1 MQKNNYTFKTNS
13 KDMLTLLSISKIA
26 TIYNKIIF
34 KYTKSYLGK
43 IAIPKTD
50 VSAIPKKFMTIKE
63 YINSKPAWKQI
74 IKFMSESNVIDI
86 NEYLDVMIRNWS
98 QISNAINIPD
108 RKIPIPSLI
117 FSVKIATMYDR
128 FKTKEEDS
136 ANINKHLALKTS
148 EDFHRLIP
156 SLQSNINSLFKLK
169 SLNPNLTYK
178 EIIHLFVGEFEQEF
192 ITVIDN
198 LDESDIT
205 YEKLSKMFI

>member
-108 RKIPIPSLI
+108 RKIPIPNLI

>member
-86 NEYLDVMIRNWS
+86 NEYLEYRQKESIREISAERSKLHQEQENKESKGKVQEAKPTTDS
-98 QISNAINIPD
+98 QQPTTIISKEQKNIQ
-108 RKIPIPSLI
+108 
-117 FSVKIATMYDR
+117 
-128 FKTKEEDS
+128 
-136 ANINKHLALKTS
+136 N
-148 EDFHRLIP
+148 
-156 SLQSNINSLFKLK
+156 KLK
-169 SLNPNLTYK
+169 K
-178 EIIHLFVGEFEQEF
+178 VEEKIRG
-192 ITVIDN
+192 ITGR
-198 LDESDIT
+198 
-205 YEKLSKMFI
+205 